1 MSIKW
6 GNNTSSKA
14 HFIQNSEVAFSNSP
28 HKNMVDLYPIMTKII
43 QITDQIQIKDPDN
56 GSGITDLGLRIYG
69 SRTTDLDAES
79 GIFCFKLDKKLCIQG
94 NMYSVTQSL
103 CNSSLGDVVLDS
115 SIMVYGDEGSI

>member
-28 HKNMVDLYPIMTKII
+28 HKNMVDVYPIMTKII

-56 GSGITDLGLRIYG
+56 GSGITDLGLRIQDYG
-69 SRTTDLDAES
+69 SGRRIWNFFLQTW
-79 GIFCFKLDKKLCIQG
+79 
-94 NMYSVTQSL
+94 
-103 CNSSLGDVVLDS
+103 
-115 SIMVYGDEGSI
+115 